1 MITTQEL
8 VLAILVQQYLLLDGH
23 QTLVKER
30 EVVLARPGWPAEDK
44 LAIESQLE
52 SPTTIERNPR
62 IYSSIG
68 AGDEDSGGIIN
79 ISRCKCVSPCPRTLT
94 CRTMDYTF

>member
-44 LAIESQLE
+44 LAIES
-52 SPTTIERNPR
+52 
-62 IYSSIG
+62 
-68 AGDEDSGGIIN
+68 
-79 ISRCKCVSPCPRTLT
+79 
-94 CRTMDYTF
+94 